1 MELVRQGINEL
12 FEAAETHPWILVEG
26 SELQNLLMLLPLTTR
41 PCDTV
46 DIFAA
51 LPEQHRTLDALEAVV
66 EVLEHAPGDEARN
79 VLFRLAEIEP
89 RLYTNHAWRN
99 AVCGSGTQSAAQ
111 RLVDLIADGVL
122 DRHDHGDMG
131 DMSRRLASLMDQHP
145 RLRGHVYRAIESEPP
160 PPGWLVLAQAVA
172 ENPDEDGFVLLI
184 QLQIKHKRAFASR
197 ITIERA
203 VTEQVPSE
211 TWEGS
216 YHVVPVSAVGLRR
229 KLMTMTT
236 DGGPNDIAARYLI
249 EIDMVRDDYG
259 VPESEPRHPDI
270 ASGKAW
276 PIIGSRSEARGTA

>member
-1 MELVRQGINEL
+1 MEQLIAEDSSDDAKKHALALGTVAAALPHGERGDLVNALIQTADWRTRGPLLTNLTLSGEVIDVELVRQGINEL

-111 RLVDLIADGVL
+111 RLVDLI
-122 DRHDHGDMG
+122 
-131 DMSRRLASLMDQHP
+131 ST
-145 RLRGHVYRAIESEPP
+145 LR
-160 PPGWLVLAQAVA
+160 
-172 ENPDEDGFVLLI
+172 
-184 QLQIKHKRAFASR
+184 
-197 ITIERA
+197 
-203 VTEQVPSE
+203 
-211 TWEGS
+211 
-216 YHVVPVSAVGLRR
+216 
-229 KLMTMTT
+229 
-236 DGGPNDIAARYLI
+236 
-249 EIDMVRDDYG
+249 
-259 VPESEPRHPDI
+259 
-270 ASGKAW
+270 
-276 PIIGSRSEARGTA
+276 